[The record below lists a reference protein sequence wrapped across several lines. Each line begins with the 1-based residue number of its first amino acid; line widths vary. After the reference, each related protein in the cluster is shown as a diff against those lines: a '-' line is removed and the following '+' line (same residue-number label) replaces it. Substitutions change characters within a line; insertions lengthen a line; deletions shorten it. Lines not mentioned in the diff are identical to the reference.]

1 MRTLTRSLLLAAATM
16 LTLEAAP
23 PIKNVPT
30 LDTTA
35 VGASSTAT
43 LGSLTY
49 VNKGLVGVGNFSSST
64 LDSRGDTLGSFSSF
78 KIDTTSWRKNANGS
92 YSGTLYTLPD
102 RGYNVG
108 GLIDYAARIQ
118 KFDLSFTPDYTT
130 ASNAGQNQLTLAFK
144 GTTTI
149 IDFNG
154 NTTTALNPTGTT
166 LSGFTNVPT
175 ASVGG
180 VTKFTVDG
188 EGLAIRAD
196 GSFYISDEY
205 GASIYHV
212 SKTGK
217 MQGVITP
224 VKALIPEFSVVSGY
238 SGFTTQTTLNTNSP
252 TGEQTKQT
260 FQTGGRRD
268 NQGMEAVD
276 VTPDGKFLV
285 SMLQSATRQDTLGN
299 RDFNRAYTRLFI
311 YDITQ
316 NATPTNP
323 TEHYLVELPVTS
335 SKGVGAVPNKT
346 AQQSEL
352 VALSKSTFL
361 VLTRD
366 GNGNGSS
373 NAAYNAANGAVGFA
387 ENPQVYKNI
396 ALVSTLGATNLAGT
410 IYETTYAPAVTGST
424 SSTATNPLTL
434 APVAGIVAAT
444 TTDFVNLLNVNQLA
458 RFGLNLNVLGT
469 TGAVLAGNPLLAQ
482 DTNSISEKWEA
493 LSVVPCLDALNP
505 NDYFLM
511 VGNDNDFVTASGVMT
526 GALTP
531 GYNGIITTAGEET
544 VENKNRVLVYR
555 VTLPGFVDPGLVV
568 SATNRAPVMAAK
580 SLSSTQIMGTSFS
593 SILKGRLSNSMRL
606 SAPKVAA
613 DFDWQLAEQT
623 SELCA
628 SGLPQTHGAKGGL
641 RWWFDGSIRNI
652 SEDAGV
658 LTPALDSRA
667 NAGAVGLE
675 WEVGTGFV
683 FGLGIGMQ
691 DGKSEGSDGSNIGYT
706 GRSVTSYLI
715 GRGDVFFGSFT
726 VTAGTQDF
734 DSIQSAGA
742 YGSTPVGTTE
752 GQSLSAEF
760 VLGATVAEVGGWA
773 VIPML
778 GLSRSSAHVD
788 GYTEAGIGGVTYP
801 TQRLS
806 TNTASASVELAQ
818 AFEITGGSYTPFVR
832 VGYDHD
838 FGGKDQTSNVSV
850 STNGGTVGVA
860 MTLPNADRD
869 YTVGTLG
876 MRWKL
881 GELNA
886 EASYE
891 YRSGDNGY
899 SENRFNLSLS
909 SSF

>member
-35 VGASSTAT
+35 VGASSSVS
-43 LGSLTY
+43 LGGLTY
-49 VNKGLVGVGNFSSST
+49 VNKGLVGVGNFSSSA
-64 LDSRGDTLGSFSSF
+64 LDSRGDTFGSFSSF
-78 KIDTTSWRKNANGS
+78 KIDTTTWRKNLDGS

-118 KFDLSFTPDYTT
+118 KFDLSFTPDYGLTSVPQT
-130 ASNAGQNQLTLAFK
+130 QLSLTFK

-149 IDFNG
+149 TDFNG
-154 NTTTALNPTGTT
+154 NNTTALNPTGTT

-175 ASVGG
+175 ASAGG

-224 VKALIPEFSVVSGY
+224 VQALIPQFLGS
-238 SGFTTQTTLNTNSP
+238 SGFTGFTTDAAAITTAN
-252 TGEQTKQT
+252 
-260 FQTGGRRD
+260 QTGGRRD

-276 VTPDGKFLV
+276 ITPDGKFLV
-285 SMLQSATRQDTLGN
+285 SMLQSATRQDNPGN
-299 RDFNRAYTRLFI
+299 KDFNRAYTRLFL
-311 YDITQ
+311 YDITK
-316 NATPTNP
+316 NATPTAP
-323 TEHYLVELPVTS
+323 TEHYLVELPVTR
-335 SKGVGAVPNKT
+335 SKGDGAIPNKT
-346 AQQSEL
+346 AQQSEI
-352 VALSKSTFL
+352 VALSKSSFL

-366 GNGNGSS
+366 GNGNGSG
-373 NAAYNAANGAVGFA
+373 NAAYSAAGVGFA
-387 ENPQVYKNI
+387 DNPQVYKNI

-410 IYETTYAPAVTGST
+410 IYETTYAPAVTGPT
-424 SSTATNPLTL
+424 SASNPMTL

-469 TGAVLAGNPLLAQ
+469 TGAALAGNAALAQ
-482 DTNSISEKWEA
+482 NTNSISEKWEA
-493 LSVVPCLDALNP
+493 LSVVPCLDVANP

-511 VGNDNDFVTASGVMT
+511 VGNDNDFITATGVMT
-526 GALTP
+526 GATTP
-531 GYNGIITTAGEET
+531 AYNGIATKAGEET
-544 VENKNRVLVYR
+544 VENLNRILVYR

-568 SATNRAPVMAAK
+568 SATNRAPVMASK
-580 SLSSTQIMGTSFS
+580 SLYSTQSMGTSFG
-593 SILKGRLSNSMRL
+593 SILKSRLSSSMRL
-606 SAPKVAA
+606 SAPKIAS

-658 LTPALDSRA
+658 LTPAIDSRA

-734 DSIQSAGA
+734 DTIQSAGP
-742 YGSTPVGTTE
+742 YGSTPSGATE

-773 VIPML
+773 VIPMV
-778 GLSRSSAHVD
+778 GLSRTSARVD
-788 GYTEAGIGGVTYP
+788 GYAEAGVGGVTYP

-806 TNTASASVELAQ
+806 TNTASASVELAK
-818 AFEITGGSYTPFVR
+818 AFEITNGSYTPFAR
-832 VGYDHD
+832 VGFDHD

-869 YTVGTLG
+869 YAVGTLG

>member
-35 VGASSTAT
+35 VGASSSVSF
-43 LGSLTY
+43 GGLTY
-49 VNKGLVGVGNFSSST
+49 VNKGLVGVGNFSASA

-78 KIDTTSWRKNANGS
+78 KIDTNTWRKNANGS

-118 KFDLSFTPDYTT
+118 KFDLSFTPDYGLTSVPQT
-130 ASNAGQNQLTLAFK
+130 QLSLTFK

-149 IDFNG
+149 TDFNG

-175 ASVGG
+175 ASAGG
-180 VTKFTVDG
+180 ATKFTVDG
-188 EGLAIRAD
+188 EGLAIRSD

-224 VKALIPEFSVVSGY
+224 VQALIPQFLGS
-238 SGFTTQTTLNTNSP
+238 SGFTGFTTDAAAITTTN
-252 TGEQTKQT
+252 
-260 FQTGGRRD
+260 QTGGRRD

-276 VTPDGKFLV
+276 ITPDGKYLV
-285 SMLQSATRQDTLGN
+285 SMLQSATRQDNPGN
-299 RDFNRAYTRLFI
+299 KDFNRAYTRLFL
-311 YDITQ
+311 YDITK
-316 NATPTNP
+316 NATPTSP
-323 TEHYLVELPVTS
+323 TEHYLVELPVTR
-335 SKGVGAVPNKT
+335 SKGDGANPNKT
-346 AQQSEL
+346 AQQSEI
-352 VALSKSTFL
+352 VALSKSSFL

-366 GNGNGSS
+366 GNGNGSG
-373 NAAYNAANGAVGFA
+373 NAAYNANGVGLA
-387 ENPQVYKNI
+387 DNPQVYKNI

-410 IYETTYAPAVTGST
+410 IYETTYAPAVTGPT
-424 SSTATNPLTL
+424 SASNPMTL

-469 TGAVLAGNPLLAQ
+469 TGAALAGNPLLAQ
-482 DTNSISEKWEA
+482 NTNSISEKWEA
-493 LSVVPCLDALNP
+493 LSVVPCLDVANP

-511 VGNDNDFVTASGVMT
+511 VGNDNDFVTSSGIMT
-526 GALTP
+526 GATTP
-531 GYNGIITTAGEET
+531 AYNGINTTPGEET
-544 VENKNRVLVYR
+544 VENLNRILVYR

-593 SILKGRLSNSMRL
+593 SILKGRLAGSMRL
-606 SAPKVAA
+606 AAPKIAS
-613 DFDWQLAEQT
+613 DFDWQMAEQN

-628 SGLPQTHGAKGGL
+628 SGLPQTHGVKGGL

-683 FGLGIGMQ
+683 LGLGIGMQ

-734 DSIQSAGA
+734 DTIQSAGA
-742 YGSTPVGTTE
+742 YGSTPSGTTE

-760 VLGATVAEVGGWA
+760 VLGATVAEFGGWA
-773 VIPML
+773 VIPMV
-778 GLSRSSAHVD
+778 GLSRSTATVD
-788 GYTEAGIGGVTYP
+788 GYTEAGIGGVTYA

-806 TNTASASVELAQ
+806 TNTASASVELAK
-818 AFEITGGSYTPFVR
+818 AFEITNGSYTPFVR
-832 VGYDHD
+832 VGFDHD

-869 YTVGTLG
+869 YAVGTLG

-899 SENRFNLSLS
+899 NENRFNLSLS

>member
-1 MRTLTRSLLLAAATM
+1 MRTLTRSLLLAAASIS
-16 LTLEAAP
+16 LSAG
-23 PIKNVPT
+23 PITYTTPN
-30 LDTTA
+30 LDLTA
-35 VGASSTAT
+35 VGAVKTVSFNGASY
-43 LGSLTY
+43 L
-49 VNKGLVGVGNFSSST
+49 NKGLVGVGSFSSST
-64 LDSRGDTLGSFSSF
+64 IDGLGDTLGSFSSF
-78 KIDTTSWRKNANGS
+78 KVDTNTWRKNADGS
-92 YSGTLYTLPD
+92 YAGSLYTLPD
-102 RGYNVG
+102 RGYNVA

-130 ASNAGQNQLTLAFK
+130 NTVGQTQLTLTFK
-144 GTTTI
+144 GTTKIT
-149 IDFNG
+149 DFNG
-154 NTTTALNPTGTT
+154 NATTAVNPTGTT

-175 ASVGG
+175 ATVGG
-180 VTKFTVDG
+180 VNKFTVDG

-196 GSFYISDEY
+196 GSFYVSDEY

-212 SKTGK
+212 SKTGQ

-224 VKALIPEFSVVSGY
+224 VQALIPQFSNSAY
-238 SGFTTQTTLNTNSP
+238 TGFTTESAAIA
-252 TGEQTKQT
+252 TGI
-260 FQTGGRRD
+260 QTGGRRD

-276 VTPDGKFLV
+276 ITPDGKFLV
-285 SMLQSATRQDTLGN
+285 SMLQSATRQDTPSN
-299 RDFNRAYTRLFI
+299 SDFNRSYTRLFV
-311 YDITQ
+311 YDITKTG
-316 NATPTNP
+316 TPTSP
-323 TEHYLVELPVTS
+323 VGHYLVELPTVST
-335 SKGVGAVPNKT
+335 KGIGAAANKT
-346 AQQSEL
+346 AAQSEI
-352 VALSKSTFL
+352 VALSSSTFM

-366 GNGNGSS
+366 GNGNGAG
-373 NAAYNAANGAVGFA
+373 NAGPKATSTGVGYA
-387 ENPQVYKNI
+387 DNPLVFKSI
-396 ALVSTLGATNLAGT
+396 ALVSTANATNLAGT
-410 IYETTYAPAVTGST
+410 IYETGYTSTVTG
-424 SSTATNPLTL
+424 TAGTL
-434 APVAGIVAAT
+434 APIAGIVAAT

-458 RFGLNLNVLGT
+458 RFGLNMNTVSTLGAASLAVTPGVTVTPQNV
-469 TGAVLAGNPLLAQ
+469 
-482 DTNSISEKWEA
+482 NSLSEKWEA
-493 LSVVPCLDALNP
+493 LSVVPCLDAANP
-505 NDYFLM
+505 NDYFLL
-511 VGNDNDFVTASGVMT
+511 VGNDNDFITST
-526 GALTP
+526 GTML
-531 GYNGIITTAGEET
+531 GQSYNGVVTPTSGSGSSET
-544 VENKNRVLVYR
+544 VENKNRILVYR

-568 SATNRAPVMAAK
+568 SATNRAPVMASK
-580 SLSSTQIMGTSFS
+580 SLRSTQIMGTSFG
-593 SILKGRLSNSMRL
+593 SILKGRLTGSMRL
-606 SAPKVAA
+606 AAPKIAS
-613 DFDWQLAEQT
+613 DFDWQMAEQT

-658 LTPALDSRA
+658 VTPALDSRS

-734 DSIQSAGA
+734 DTIQSAGP
-742 YGSTPVGTTE
+742 YGSTPSGATE

-773 VIPML
+773 VIPTV
-778 GLSRSSAHVD
+778 GLSRTSARVD
-788 GYTEAGIGGVTYP
+788 GYAEAGVGGVTYP

-806 TNTASASVELAQ
+806 TNTASASVELAK
-818 AFEITGGSYTPFVR
+818 AFEITNGSYTPFAR
-832 VGYDHD
+832 VGFDHD

-869 YTVGTLG
+869 YAVGTLG

-881 GELNA
+881 GEMNA

>member
-35 VGASSTAT
+35 VGASSSVS
-43 LGSLTY
+43 LGGLTY
-49 VNKGLVGVGNFSSST
+49 VNKGLVGVGNFSSSA
-64 LDSRGDTLGSFSSF
+64 LDSRGDTFGSFSSF
-78 KIDTTSWRKNANGS
+78 KIDTTTWRKNLDGS

-118 KFDLSFTPDYTT
+118 KFDLSFTPDYGLTSVPQT
-130 ASNAGQNQLTLAFK
+130 QLSLTFK

-149 IDFNG
+149 TDFNG
-154 NTTTALNPTGTT
+154 NNTTALNPTGTT

-175 ASVGG
+175 ASAGG

-224 VKALIPEFSVVSGY
+224 VQALIPQFLGS
-238 SGFTTQTTLNTNSP
+238 SGFTGFTTDAAAITTAN
-252 TGEQTKQT
+252 
-260 FQTGGRRD
+260 QTGGRRD

-276 VTPDGKFLV
+276 ITPDGKFLV
-285 SMLQSATRQDTLGN
+285 SMLQSATRQDNPGN
-299 RDFNRAYTRLFI
+299 KDFNRAYTRLFL
-311 YDITQ
+311 YDITK
-316 NATPTNP
+316 NATPTAP
-323 TEHYLVELPVTS
+323 TEHYLVELPVTR
-335 SKGVGAVPNKT
+335 SKGDGAVPNKT
-346 AQQSEL
+346 AQQSEI
-352 VALSKSTFL
+352 VALSKSSFL

-366 GNGNGSS
+366 GNGNGSG
-373 NAAYNAANGAVGFA
+373 NAAYSAAGVGFA
-387 ENPQVYKNI
+387 DNPQVYKNI

-410 IYETTYAPAVTGST
+410 IYETTYAPAVTGPT
-424 SSTATNPLTL
+424 SASNPMTL
-434 APVAGIVAAT
+434 APFAGIVAAT

-469 TGAVLAGNPLLAQ
+469 TGAALAGNAALAQ
-482 DTNSISEKWEA
+482 NTNSISEKWEA
-493 LSVVPCLDALNP
+493 LSVVPCLDVANP

-511 VGNDNDFVTASGVMT
+511 VGNDNDFITATGVMT
-526 GALTP
+526 GATTP
-531 GYNGIITTAGEET
+531 AYNGIATKAGEET
-544 VENKNRVLVYR
+544 VENLNRILVYR

-568 SATNRAPVMAAK
+568 SATNRAPVMASK
-580 SLSSTQIMGTSFS
+580 SLYSTQSMGTSFG
-593 SILKGRLSNSMRL
+593 SILKSRLSSSMRL
-606 SAPKVAA
+606 SAPKIAS

-658 LTPALDSRA
+658 LTPAIDSRA

-734 DSIQSAGA
+734 DTIQSAGP
-742 YGSTPVGTTE
+742 YGSTPSGTTE

-773 VIPML
+773 VIPMV
-778 GLSRSSAHVD
+778 GLSRTSARVD
-788 GYTEAGIGGVTYP
+788 GYAEAGVGGVTYP

-806 TNTASASVELAQ
+806 TNTASASVELAK
-818 AFEITGGSYTPFVR
+818 AFEITNGSYTPFAR
-832 VGYDHD
+832 VGFDHD

-869 YTVGTLG
+869 YAVGTLG

>member
-35 VGASSTAT
+35 VGASSSVS
-43 LGSLTY
+43 LGGLTY
-49 VNKGLVGVGNFSSST
+49 VNKGLVGVGNFSSSA

-78 KIDTTSWRKNANGS
+78 KIDTTTWRKNLDGS

-118 KFDLSFTPDYTT
+118 KFDLSFTPDYGLTSVPQT
-130 ASNAGQNQLTLAFK
+130 QLSLTFK

-149 IDFNG
+149 TDFNG
-154 NTTTALNPTGTT
+154 NNTTALNPTGTT

-175 ASVGG
+175 ASAGG

-224 VKALIPEFSVVSGY
+224 VQALIPQFLGS
-238 SGFTTQTTLNTNSP
+238 SGFTGFTTDAAAITTAN
-252 TGEQTKQT
+252 
-260 FQTGGRRD
+260 QTGGRRD

-276 VTPDGKFLV
+276 ITPDGKFLV
-285 SMLQSATRQDTLGN
+285 SMLQSATRQDNPGN
-299 RDFNRAYTRLFI
+299 KDFNRAYTRLFL
-311 YDITQ
+311 YDITK
-316 NATPTNP
+316 NATPTAP
-323 TEHYLVELPVTS
+323 TEHYLVELPVTR
-335 SKGVGAVPNKT
+335 SKGDGAIPNKT
-346 AQQSEL
+346 AQQSEI
-352 VALSKSTFL
+352 VALSKSSFL

-366 GNGNGSS
+366 GNGNGSG
-373 NAAYNAANGAVGFA
+373 NAAYNAAGVGFA
-387 ENPQVYKNI
+387 DNPQVYKNI

-410 IYETTYAPAVTGST
+410 IYETTYAPAVTGPT
-424 SSTATNPLTL
+424 TASNPMTL

-469 TGAVLAGNPLLAQ
+469 TGAALAGNAALAQ
-482 DTNSISEKWEA
+482 NTNSISEKWEA
-493 LSVVPCLDALNP
+493 LSVVPCLDVANP

-511 VGNDNDFVTASGVMT
+511 VGNDNDFITATGVMT
-526 GALTP
+526 GATTP
-531 GYNGIITTAGEET
+531 AYNGIATKAGEET
-544 VENKNRVLVYR
+544 VENLNRILVYR

-568 SATNRAPVMAAK
+568 SATNRAPVMASK
-580 SLSSTQIMGTSFS
+580 SLYSTQSMGTSFG
-593 SILKGRLSNSMRL
+593 SILKSRLSSSMRL
-606 SAPKVAA
+606 SAPKIAS

-658 LTPALDSRA
+658 LTPAIDSRA
-667 NAGAVGLE
+667 NAGAIGLE

-734 DSIQSAGA
+734 DTIQSAGP
-742 YGSTPVGTTE
+742 YGSTPSGTTE

-773 VIPML
+773 VIPMV
-778 GLSRSSAHVD
+778 GLSRTSARVD
-788 GYTEAGIGGVTYP
+788 GYAEAGVGGVTYP

-806 TNTASASVELAQ
+806 TNTASASVELAK
-818 AFEITGGSYTPFVR
+818 AFEITNGSYTPFAR
-832 VGYDHD
+832 VGFDHD

-869 YTVGTLG
+869 YAVGTLG

-881 GELNA
+881 GEMNA

>member
-23 PIKNVPT
+23 PTKVIPT
-30 LDTTA
+30 LDTTP
-35 VGASSTAT
+35 VGSSSSVS
-43 LGSLTY
+43 LGGLTY
-49 VNKGLVGVGNFSSST
+49 VNKGLVGVGNFSPST

-78 KIDTTSWRKNANGS
+78 KIDTNTWRKNANGS

-118 KFDLSFTPDYTT
+118 KFDLSFTPDYGLTSVPQT
-130 ASNAGQNQLTLAFK
+130 QLSLTFK

-149 IDFNG
+149 TDFNG

-175 ASVGG
+175 ASAGG
-180 VTKFTVDG
+180 ATKFTVDG
-188 EGLAIRAD
+188 EGLAIRSD

-224 VKALIPEFSVVSGY
+224 VQALIPQFLGSSGY
-238 SGFTTQTTLNTNSP
+238 TGFTTESAAITTTN
-252 TGEQTKQT
+252 
-260 FQTGGRRD
+260 QTGGRRD

-276 VTPDGKFLV
+276 ITPDGKFLV
-285 SMLQSATRQDTLGN
+285 SMLQSATRQDTIGN
-299 RDFNRAYTRLFI
+299 KDFNRAYTRLFL
-311 YDITQ
+311 YDITK
-316 NATPTNP
+316 NATPTAP
-323 TEHYLVELPVTS
+323 TEHYLVELPVTR
-335 SKGVGAVPNKT
+335 SKGDGAVPNKT
-346 AQQSEL
+346 AQQSEI
-352 VALSKSTFL
+352 VALSKSSFL

-366 GNGNGSS
+366 GNGNGSG
-373 NAAYNAANGAVGFA
+373 NAAYNANGVGLA
-387 ENPQVYKNI
+387 DNPQVYKNI

-410 IYETTYAPAVTGST
+410 IYETTYAPAVTGPT
-424 SSTATNPLTL
+424 SASNPMTL

-469 TGAVLAGNPLLAQ
+469 TGAASAGNAALAQ
-482 DTNSISEKWEA
+482 NTNSISEKWEA
-493 LSVVPCLDALNP
+493 LSVVPCLDVANP

-511 VGNDNDFVTASGVMT
+511 VGNDNDFITASGIMT
-526 GALTP
+526 GATTP
-531 GYNGIITTAGEET
+531 AYNGINTTPGEET
-544 VENKNRVLVYR
+544 VENLNRILVYR

-593 SILKGRLSNSMRL
+593 SILKGRLAGSMRL
-606 SAPKVAA
+606 AAPKIAS
-613 DFDWQLAEQT
+613 DFDWQMAEQN

-628 SGLPQTHGAKGGL
+628 SGLPQTHGVKGGL

-683 FGLGIGMQ
+683 LGLGIGMQ

-734 DSIQSAGA
+734 DTIQSAGA
-742 YGSTPVGTTE
+742 YGSTPSGTTE

-760 VLGATVAEVGGWA
+760 VLGATVAEFGGWA
-773 VIPML
+773 VIPMV
-778 GLSRSSAHVD
+778 GLSRSTATVD
-788 GYTEAGIGGVTYP
+788 GYTEAGIGGVTYA

-806 TNTASASVELAQ
+806 TNTASASVELAK
-818 AFEITGGSYTPFVR
+818 AFEITNGSYTPFVR
-832 VGYDHD
+832 VGFDHD

-869 YTVGTLG
+869 YAVGTLG

-899 SENRFNLSLS
+899 NENRFNLSLS

>member
-1 MRTLTRSLLLAAATM
+1 MRTLTRSLLVAAAASISLSAGPVTY
-16 LTLEAAP
+16 TTP
-23 PIKNVPT
+23 N

-35 VGASSTAT
+35 VGAVKTVSFGGASY
-43 LGSLTY
+43 L
-49 VNKGLVGVGNFSSST
+49 NKGLVGVGTFTSSAIDG
-64 LDSRGDTLGSFSSF
+64 LGDTLGSFSSF
-78 KIDTTSWRKNANGS
+78 KVDATTWRKNADGS
-92 YSGTLYTLPD
+92 YAGSLYTLPD
-102 RGYNVG
+102 RGYNVA

-118 KFDLSFTPDYTT
+118 KFDLAFTPDYTT
-130 ASNAGQNQLTLAFK
+130 NTVGQTQLTLTFK
-144 GTTTI
+144 NTI
-149 IDFNG
+149 KITDFNG
-154 NTTTALNPTGTT
+154 NATTAVNPTAST
-166 LSGFTNVPT
+166 LGSLTNVPV
-175 ASVGG
+175 ANG
-180 VTKFTVDG
+180 KLALDA

-205 GASIYHV
+205 GASILNV
-212 SKTGK
+212 SKDGK
-217 MQGVITP
+217 LLGVITP
-224 VKALIPEFSVVSGY
+224 VQALIPQFTGASGLT
-238 SGFTTQTTLNTNSP
+238 GFTSQVGGVDISKASDPLV
-252 TGEQTKQT
+252 
-260 FQTGGRRD
+260 QTGGRRD

-276 VTPDGKFLV
+276 ITPDGKYLV
-285 SMLQSATRQDTLGN
+285 SMLQSATRQDTPSNLDNN
-299 RDFNRAYTRLFI
+299 RSYTRLFV
-311 YDITQ
+311 YDITKSG
-316 NATPTNP
+316 TPSSP
-323 TEHYLVELPVTS
+323 VGHYLVELPTFS
-335 SKGVGAVPNKT
+335 SKGVGAAANKT
-346 AQQSEL
+346 AAQSEI
-352 VALSKSTFL
+352 VALSSNTFM

-366 GNGNGSS
+366 GNGNGAGNAGPKSS
-373 NAAYNAANGAVGFA
+373 STTVGYA
-387 ENPQVYKNI
+387 DNPQVFKSI
-396 ALVSTLGATNLAGT
+396 ALVSTANATNLAGT
-410 IYETTYAPAVTGST
+410 AYETGYTTAVQGTGSSLAPAT
-424 SSTATNPLTL
+424 
-434 APVAGIVAAT
+434 GIVAAT
-444 TTDFVNLLNVNQLA
+444 TTDFVNLLNVSQLA
-458 RFGLNLNVLGT
+458 RFGLNTNTVSTLGVASLSGIPGASGVTAQNV
-469 TGAVLAGNPLLAQ
+469 
-482 DTNSISEKWEA
+482 NSLSEKWEA
-493 LSVVPCLDALNP
+493 LSVVPCLDAANP
-505 NDYFLM
+505 NDYFLL
-511 VGNDNDFVTASGVMT
+511 VGNDNDFITSTGTMLGQSYNGVVTPTTGT
-526 GALTP
+526 GA
-531 GYNGIITTAGEET
+531 AET
-544 VENKNRVLVYR
+544 VENKNRILVYR
-555 VTLPGFVDPGLVV
+555 VTLPGYVDPGLVI
-568 SATNRAPVMAAK
+568 SATNRAPVMASK
-580 SLSSTQIMGTSFS
+580 SLRSTQLMGTSFG
-593 SILKGRLSNSMRL
+593 SILKGRLTGSMRL
-606 SAPKVAA
+606 AAPKVAA
-613 DFDWQLAEQT
+613 DFDWQTAEQT

-658 LTPALDSRA
+658 LTPALDSRS

-734 DSIQSAGA
+734 DTIQSAGA
-742 YGSTPVGTTE
+742 YGSTPSGATA

-773 VIPML
+773 VIPTV
-778 GLSRSSAHVD
+778 GLSRTSARVD

-806 TNTASASVELAQ
+806 TNTASAAVELAK
-818 AFEITGGSYTPFVR
+818 AFEITNGTYTPFVR

-869 YTVGTLG
+869 YAVGTLG

-891 YRSGDNGY
+891 YRSGNNGY
-899 SENRFNLSLS
+899 NENRFNLSLS

>member
-1 MRTLTRSLLLAAATM
+1 MRTLTRSLLLAAAASISLSAGPITY
-16 LTLEAAP
+16 TAP
-23 PIKNVPT
+23 N

-35 VGASSTAT
+35 VGAVKTVSFNGASY
-43 LGSLTY
+43 L
-49 VNKGLVGVGNFSSST
+49 NKGLVGVGTFTSGAY
-64 LDSRGDTLGSFSSF
+64 DSLGDTLGSFSSF
-78 KIDTTSWRKNANGS
+78 KVDTNTWRKNANGS
-92 YSGTLYTLPD
+92 YAGSLYTLPD
-102 RGYNVG
+102 RGYNVA

-118 KFDLSFTPDYTT
+118 KFALVFTPDYGLTPVL
-130 ASNAGQNQLTLAFK
+130 QDQLTLTFK
-144 GTTTI
+144 GTTKIT
-149 IDFNG
+149 DFNG
-154 NTTTALNPTGTT
+154 NATTALNPSGTS

-196 GSFYISDEY
+196 GSFYVSDEY

-212 SKTGK
+212 SKTGQ

-224 VKALIPEFSVVSGY
+224 VQALIPQFSNSAY
-238 SGFTTQTTLNTNSP
+238 TGFTTESLAIA
-252 TGEQTKQT
+252 TGI
-260 FQTGGRRD
+260 QTGGRRD

-276 VTPDGKFLV
+276 ITPDGKFLV
-285 SMLQSATRQDTLGN
+285 SMLQSATRQDTPSN
-299 RDFNRAYTRLFI
+299 SDFNRSYTRLFV
-311 YDITQ
+311 YDITKTG
-316 NATPTNP
+316 TPTSP
-323 TEHYLVELPVTS
+323 VGHYLVELPTVST
-335 SKGVGAVPNKT
+335 KGVGAAANKT
-346 AQQSEL
+346 AAQSEI
-352 VALSKSTFL
+352 VALSSSTFM

-366 GNGNGSS
+366 GNGNGAG
-373 NAAYNAANGAVGFA
+373 NAGPKTTSTGVGYA
-387 ENPQVYKNI
+387 DNPLVFKSI
-396 ALVSTLGATNLAGT
+396 ALVSTANATNLAGT
-410 IYETTYAPAVTGST
+410 IYETGYTSTVTG
-424 SSTATNPLTL
+424 TAGTL
-434 APVAGIVAAT
+434 APISSIVAAT

-458 RFGLNLNVLGT
+458 RFGLNMNTVST
-469 TGAVLAGNPLLAQ
+469 RGAAELAVTPGVTVTPQ
-482 DTNSISEKWEA
+482 DVNSLSEKWEA
-493 LSVVPCLDALNP
+493 LSVVPCLDAANP
-505 NDYFLM
+505 NDYFLL
-511 VGNDNDFVTASGVMT
+511 VGNDNDFI
-526 GALTP
+526 TP
-531 GYNGIITTAGEET
+531 DGKMLGTSYNGVVTPTSGSGSAET
-544 VENKNRVLVYR
+544 VDNKNRILVYR
-555 VTLPGFVDPGLVV
+555 VTLPGFVDPGLVI
-568 SATNRAPVMAAK
+568 SATNRAPMMASK
-580 SLSSTQIMGTSFS
+580 SLRSTQIMGTSFG
-593 SILKGRLSNSMRL
+593 SILKGRLTSSMRL
-606 SAPKVAA
+606 SAPSIASN
-613 DFDWQLAEQT
+613 FDWQMAEQT
-623 SELCA
+623 SDLCA
-628 SGLPQTHGAKGGL
+628 TGLPQTHGAKGGL

-652 SEDAGV
+652 SEDASSSN
-658 LTPALDSRA
+658 PALDSRA

-691 DGKSEGSDGSNIGYT
+691 DGKSEGSDGSNIGYK
-706 GRSVTSYLI
+706 GKSVTSYLI

-734 DSIQSAGA
+734 DSIQSAGP

-773 VIPML
+773 IIPTV
-778 GLSRSSAHVD
+778 GLSRTSAHVD

-806 TNTASASVELAQ
+806 TNSASASVEFAK

-838 FGGKDQTSNVSV
+838 FGGSDQTSNVSV
-850 STNGGTVGVA
+850 LTNGGTVGVA

-909 SSF
+909 SAF